1 MTRTSPACGGATSTS
16 SKDNGSLAAYATAA
30 AYSLTNHQT
39 SITMLQDRQ
48 SGCLQFYQLE
58 IRELER
64 ELNLVPLHLITL
76 PTVDV
81 PSAVAV
87 CCSSL
92 VEMPLIVIWKILAVE
107 TEAASCPKA
116 GN

>member
-1 MTRTSPACGGATSTS
+1 
-16 SKDNGSLAAYATAA
+16 
-30 AYSLTNHQT
+30 
-39 SITMLQDRQ
+39 MLQDGQ

-58 IRELER
+58 IREMEREREREREKKR
-64 ELNLVPLHLITL
+64 ELNLVPLHLITW